1 MSIRVDSLCHV
12 YHPGT
17 PLETRALAGV
27 NLLVERGEWIAVV
40 GQTGSGKS
48 TLAQHLNALL
58 LPTGGSV
65 SVDGISTTGETAAL
79 REVRRK
85 VGLVFQYPEHQLF
98 AESVRE
104 EMAFGPKN
112 WNFSEEEINRST
124 IETLTLL
131 GLPLELLDRS
141 PFQLSGGQKRRLCIA
156 SVLASR
162 PDYLVLDEPTA
173 GMDAPGRK
181 ELLALLKCLVKEGI
195 GVVHITHDLELAL
208 ALADRVL
215 VLEKGKTIFCGT
227 PDSLMDELLD
237 RPLKGLCLPPI
248 LDLVSGLRDYGY
260 SIPYTLDPDALAERL
275 EREIRS

>member
-17 PLETRALAGV
+17 PLETKALGGVDLTVEAGTWV
-27 NLLVERGEWIAVV
+27 AVV

-58 LPTGGSV
+58 VPTSGSV
-65 SVDGISTTGETAAL
+65 VVDGVPTTAETSAL
-79 REVRRK
+79 RSVRRK

-98 AESVRE
+98 AESVSE
-104 EMAFGPKN
+104 EMAFGPRN
-112 WNFSEEEINRST
+112 WKFTEEEIR
-124 IETLTLL
+124 ETTRRTMSLL
-131 GLPLELLDRS
+131 GLPEELLSRS
-141 PFQLSGGQKRRLCIA
+141 PFHLSGGQKRRLCIA

-181 ELLALLKCLVKEGI
+181 ELLGLLKGLVEEKI

-208 ALADRVL
+208 ALADQVI
-215 VLEKGKTIFCGT
+215 VLEKGKTVFSGS
-227 PDSLMDELLD
+227 PDSLMDELLE
-237 RPLKGLCLPPI
+237 RPLRGLCLPPI

-260 SIPYTLDPDALAERL
+260 PVPYTLDAEMLALRL

>member
-1 MSIRVDSLCHV
+1 MSIRVDSLHHV

-17 PLETRALAGV
+17 PLETQALRGV
-27 NLLVERGEWIAVV
+27 DLTVEKGSWVAIV

-58 LPTGGSV
+58 VPSAGSV
-65 SVDGISTTGETAAL
+65 SVDGVLTTADPSSL
-79 REVRRK
+79 RSIRRR

-98 AESVRE
+98 AENVFE
-104 EMAFGPKN
+104 EMAFGPRN
-112 WNFSEEEINRST
+112 WKFSDEEIQ
-124 IETLTLL
+124 ETTRRTMRLL
-131 GLPLELLDRS
+131 GLGEELLSRS

-181 ELLALLKCLVKEGI
+181 ELLQLLKALVGENIGI
-195 GVVHITHDLELAL
+195 VHITHDLELAL
-208 ALADRVL
+208 ALADKVL
-215 VLEKGKTIFCGT
+215 VLEKGKTVFSGS
-227 PDSLMDELLD
+227 PGLLMEELLE

-248 LDLVSGLRDYGY
+248 LELVSRLRDYGY
-260 SIPYTLDPDALAERL
+260 SVPYTLDPVELALSL
-275 EREIRS
+275 ERGIRS

>member
-17 PLETRALAGV
+17 PLETKALGGV
-27 NLLVERGEWIAVV
+27 DLTVEPGTWVAVV

-58 LPTGGSV
+58 VPTSGSV
-65 SVDGISTTGETAAL
+65 VVDGVPTTAETSAL
-79 REVRRK
+79 RSVRRK

-98 AESVRE
+98 AESVSE
-104 EMAFGPKN
+104 EMAFGPRN
-112 WNFSEEEINRST
+112 WKFTEEEIR
-124 IETLTLL
+124 ETTRRTMSLL
-131 GLPLELLDRS
+131 GLPEELLSRS
-141 PFQLSGGQKRRLCIA
+141 PFHLSGGQKRRLCIA

-181 ELLALLKCLVKEGI
+181 ELLGLLKGLVEEKI

-208 ALADRVL
+208 ALADQVI
-215 VLEKGKTIFCGT
+215 VLEKGKTVFCGS
-227 PDSLMDELLD
+227 PDSLMDELLE
-237 RPLKGLCLPPI
+237 RPISGLCLPPI
-248 LDLVSGLRDYGY
+248 LELVSGLRDYGY
-260 SIPYTLDPDALAERL
+260 PVPYTLDAEMLALRL

>member
-65 SVDGISTTGETAAL
+65 TVDGISTTGETAAL